1 MACLTWSSS
10 VMSAG
15 TTRVLTP
22 YFLHS
27 ASVSSSCAFVR
38 DSNATSAPVSANA
51 IAVARPIPL
60 PAPYNQCHQGHQVP
74 VIKATSPLNEK
85 FLGEMAG

>member
-1 MACLTWSSS
+1 MIGGETVLTACLTWSSS
-10 VMSAG
+10 VMSAR

-27 ASVSSSCAFVR
+27 ASASSSCGFVL
-38 DSNATSAPVSANA
+38 DNKATFAPVSAKA

-60 PAPYNQCHQGHQVP
+60 PAPHN
-74 VIKATSPLNEK
+74 
-85 FLGEMAG
+85 